1 MEIKWIIVAVV
12 LVCAIALVLYL
23 IKRNQKDKEELI
35 RFLNE
40 TEIEE
45 LQKPNEMEKES

>member
-40 TEIEE
+40 TEIKEQ
-45 LQKPNEMEKES
+45 QKPKEMEKES